1 MIASVVPGRPGQPVG
16 HSKSRARK
24 KDSAVSKLTRGNSAV
39 VLIDHQV
46 GLLTGVRD
54 MTIKDLEHNVVHLAK
69 AAKALS
75 VPLVVTNAATDFW
88 GPTIPALV
96 EVLNGDEI
104 LTRTIINS
112 WDDPRFVRKVEATGR
127 KNLIIAGVSLPVCAA
142 LPAMSAIEAGYGSY
156 LVVDA
161 SASFTNAGRD
171 AAMFR
176 VTQAGVRLVDYASVM
191 CELLSDNADPL
202 APSVYDAI
210 DMPFVALMQQLAE
223 DWRAQ

>member
-1 MIASVVPGRPGQPVG
+1 LN
-16 HSKSRARK
+16 K
-24 KDSAVSKLTRGNSAV
+24 KETAMSKLTRDNSVV

-69 AAKALS
+69 AAKGLG
-75 VPLVVTNAATDFW
+75 VPLVVTNAATEFW

-96 EVLNGDEI
+96 SVLDREEI

-112 WDDPRFVRKVEATGR
+112 WDDPRFVEKIEATGR

-142 LPAMSAIEAGYGSY
+142 LPAMSAVEAGYDSY

-161 SASFTNAGRD
+161 SASFTDAGRD

-176 VTQAGVRLVDYASVM
+176 VSQAGVKLVDYASVM
-191 CELLSDNADPL
+191 CELLADNADPL
-202 APSVYDAI
+202 APSVYQAI
-210 DMPFVALMQQLAE
+210 DMPFVTLMQQLAE
-223 DWRAQ
+223 DWRAH

>member
-1 MIASVVPGRPGQPVG
+1 M
-16 HSKSRARK
+16 SKF
-24 KDSAVSKLTRGNSAV
+24 TRDNSAV

-54 MTIKDLEHNVVHLAK
+54 MTIKDLEHNVVHLAR
-69 AAKALS
+69 AAKALG

-96 EVLNGDEI
+96 DLLDGEEI

-112 WDDPRFVRKVEATGR
+112 WDDPRFVERIEAIGR
-127 KNLIIAGVSLPVCAA
+127 KNLVIAGVSLPVCAA
-142 LPAMSAIEAGYGSY
+142 LPAMSAIEAGYESY
-156 LVVDA
+156 VVVDA
-161 SASFTNAGRD
+161 SASFTEAGRD

-176 VTQAGVRLVDYASVM
+176 LSQAGVKLEDYASLM
-191 CELLSDNADPL
+191 CELLADNADPL
-202 APSVYDAI
+202 APSVYEAI
-210 DMPFVALMQQLAE
+210 DMPFVALMQQLAQ

>member
-1 MIASVVPGRPGQPVG
+1 MSE
-16 HSKSRARK
+16 
-24 KDSAVSKLTRGNSAV
+24 LTRDNSAV

-69 AAKALS
+69 AAKAMG
-75 VPLVVTNAATDFW
+75 VPLLVTNGATDFW

-96 EVLNGDEI
+96 DILGGDEI

-112 WDDPRFVRKVEATGR
+112 WDDPRFVAKIEAIGR
-127 KNLIIAGVSLPVCAA
+127 KKLIIAGVSLPVCAA
-142 LPAMSAIEAGYGSY
+142 LPAMSAVEAGYDCY

-161 SASFTNAGRD
+161 SASFSDAGRD

-176 VTQAGVRLVDYASVM
+176 LSQAGVKLGDYASLM
-191 CELLSDNADPL
+191 CELLADNADPL
-202 APSVYDAI
+202 APSVYEAI
-210 DMPFVALMQQLAE
+210 DMPFVTLMHQLAE
-223 DWRAQ
+223 DWRGRSSVRSGGNIKRMATA